1 MNVSERRG
9 VQLRWGAV
17 LAGAVVAVATAWAG
31 ELLGSL
37 LGLIEPGESSA
48 WGWLGSVVA
57 LAMVV
62 AGAFAGGWI
71 ASRLA
76 GARERTDGLLHGLV
90 VWGVFGTA
98 SAMLF
103 AILGGNLA
111 LVAGSTA
118 GAVRLAVGFAML
130 GLFGALLGAAAGGTL
145 GASEQHQR
153 MGRGRR
159 SARVTGQ
166 VVRPPAEAQSH
177 GPEVYT
183 APPTERR
190 DVPPSVH

>member
-1 MNVSERRG
+1 MDVSARRG

-17 LAGAVVAVATAWAG
+17 LAGAFVAVATAWAG

-37 LGLIEPGESSA
+37 LGLIEPGGTSA
-48 WGWLGSVVA
+48 WGWIGSLIA
-57 LAMVV
+57 LAVV
-62 AGAFAGGWI
+62 VIGAFAGGWI
-71 ASRLA
+71 ASRIA
-76 GARERTDGLLHGLV
+76 DARDRTEGVLHGLV

-118 GAVRLAVGFAML
+118 GAVRLAIGFAML
-130 GLFGALLGAAAGGTL
+130 GLFGALIAAAAGGTL
-145 GASEQHQR
+145 AAGAAEDR
-153 MGRGRR
+153 RAGRGRR
-159 SARVTGQ
+159 PERGAYVPPRAGVH
-166 VVRPPAEAQSH
+166 RPEIYTSP
-177 GPEVYT
+177 PEG
-183 APPTERR
+183 R